1 MSALIQF
8 DLNIDKEYI
17 PVINDVIRM
26 MAIQIVA
33 QVLFVMSSKTKEKF
47 FNEVFIQTLFFII
60 IGVLAY
66 WLIVRK
72 LIIFQ

>member
-17 PVINDVIRM
+17 PVINDVLRM

-33 QVLFVMSSKTKEKF
+33 QILFVMSSKTKEKF
-47 FNEVFIQTLFFII
+47 FNEVFVQTLFFIV

-66 WLIVRK
+66 WLIIRK
-72 LIIFQ
+72 LIVFQ